1 MAKELDDRLHVS
13 GGVKNKGSS
22 FSCQGE
28 IVVRKPA
35 QRGDANFGKS
45 PERGSLSHDPSL
57 VRASEVSEASTTRA
71 KRATTPTNSTKFVQ
85 RNLTLPHYRYNA
97 GNFEERPDNTLD
109 VAFGSSDGSGNKSVF
124 SSSSKK
130 LTNKTKFSS
139 SSGGGGS
146 NTKSKSF
153 FGKKR
158 KTPSASSVQQQ
169 KLKPPPSPQPPPPTT
184 DDSRRQQQEQLLS
197 QFSPPKQATDN
208 FVVEENHVKT
218 LSSMGFN
225 TASIMKA
232 LKNHSNNIE
241 LAMNELIS

>member
-1 MAKELDDRLHVS
+1 
-13 GGVKNKGSS
+13 
-22 FSCQGE
+22 
-28 IVVRKPA
+28 
-35 QRGDANFGKS
+35 
-45 PERGSLSHDPSL
+45 
-57 VRASEVSEASTTRA
+57 VSEASTTRA